1 MDRYRLCNYH
11 GLSSISL
18 FFPLSSTH
26 DSRYDRFS
34 LFNQLLPSSRVLPDG
49 QSGRKSR
56 SYMVS
61 DCFVSPDFDTWC
73 FVFGHLYSFPLLL
86 RRWILVRT
94 ISCDLP
100 FVTLSWCLSRRDPS
114 IGIQKKLSSHDFAG
128 LVRLISWLHY
138 RLHICVW
145 GGEKGLNIAD
155 FVECQDFDSD
165 HWCPLIFSAETG
177 KKNLKSWSLC
187 FSISLD
193 PRGSGGAVWCSQN
206 VHITVVT
213 RRKV

>member
-145 GGEKGLNIAD
+145 GGGERFEHCWFRRMSRFRFRSLMSFNIFGGNRKKKPEIVI
-155 FVECQDFDSD
+155 FVLLHLSR
-165 HWCPLIFSAETG
+165 P
-177 KKNLKSWSLC
+177 
-187 FSISLD
+187 
-193 PRGSGGAVWCSQN
+193 PR
-206 VHITVVT
+206 
-213 RRKV
+213 